1 MIFEGSVN
9 SIFGC
14 IVFCDAEVTTST
26 QELRAERTPC
36 KLQLHV
42 TCSSGAGAGNREPSQ
57 QRLPAPCSPFRSRS
71 RGDWRGAGCWAQEP
85 GGAKGAPLPITGPT
99 LGARGRGGADSGG
112 TQGNFRVTECPVSPL
127 WLHELSVFVKTQNH
141 TVNKDTFYCIES
153 IP

>member
-1 MIFEGSVN
+1 MHH
-9 SIFGC
+9 
-14 IVFCDAEVTTST
+14 TSQRKPDT
-26 QELRAERTPC
+26 
-36 KLQLHV
+36 KG
-42 TCSSGAGAGNREPSQ
+42 CSSSDTIVMKRPT
-57 QRLPAPCSPFRSRS
+57 
-71 RGDWRGAGCWAQEP
+71 RGRD
-85 GGAKGAPLPITGPT
+85 TGQWS